1 MNEFLNQHTC
11 YDVLPISFR
20 LVVFDTELPV
30 KKALSML
37 IQNGIVSAPLWSS
50 ENQEYAGMLTVS
62 DFINL
67 IQYYYYSNP
76 CGYDEIE
83 TIQISQLKDKHH
95 QIWVN
100 QQNYSIHPMTTL
112 YEAAL
117 FMSKTRAHRIP
128 LVIQNTEI
136 ISVITQYRLLKFIAN
151 NFKKTEVLK
160 VPLSK
165 LKIGTYG
172 PKVATAFNSTPVIE
186 VISIFASQNISAV
199 PIIDEKGTVLNLY
212 DTVDVMSLVQS
223 EKYTNLDLP
232 VQEAMESRPKDFP
245 GVCTCTLN
253 DTLNSIFTEIRRNRV
268 YRLVVIEPDT
278 HQLIGLLSLSDILAY
293 IVTL

>member
-37 IQNGIVSAPLWSS
+37 IQNGKKKTKMYSAKMIIIKTIYIGIVSAPLWSS

-76 CGYDEIE
+76 CAYDEIE

-95 QIWVN
+95 QIWVD
-100 QQNYSIHPMTTL
+100 QQNYSIHPMATL

-151 NFKKTEVLK
+151 NVSYN
-160 VPLSK
+160 LS
-165 LKIGTYG
+165 
-172 PKVATAFNSTPVIE
+172 F
-186 VISIFASQNISAV
+186 F
-199 PIIDEKGTVLNLY
+199 
-212 DTVDVMSLVQS
+212 
-223 EKYTNLDLP
+223 
-232 VQEAMESRPKDFP
+232 F
-245 GVCTCTLN
+245 
-253 DTLNSIFTEIRRNRV
+253 
-268 YRLVVIEPDT
+268 
-278 HQLIGLLSLSDILAY
+278 
-293 IVTL
+293 